1 VITITC
7 ASHATHRATLRN
19 DARTAQANGV
29 AEGCEALLAA
39 VAERRDHLAFAH
51 LFDRFAPRIE
61 AYLRRLGAEKALAE
75 DLTQDVML
83 VLWRRAALY
92 DPRRATA
99 STWIFTIARNRF
111 IDHVRRPSE
120 LKVDVSANEVVA
132 DDDTE
137 RSFYL
142 TQLERNLRR
151 AVALLPSE
159 QNQLIVEGYFLDKS
173 QAALADE
180 FDLPLGTVKSRQ
192 RLALGRLRRCLDPVR

>member
-1 VITITC
+1 MITC
-7 ASHATHRATLRN
+7 GSHATHRPTVRN
-19 DARTAQANGV
+19 DAETAQANGI
-29 AEGCEALLAA
+29 ADGCEALLAA
-39 VAERRDHLAFAH
+39 VAERRDHFAFAQ
-51 LFDRFAPRIE
+51 LFDRFAQRIE

-83 VLWRRAALY
+83 AVWQRAGQFDATRAA
-92 DPRRATA
+92 A

-111 IDHVRRPSE
+111 IDSVRRRPSE
-120 LKVDVSANEVVA
+120 LEADVYAIGVPA

-137 RSFYL
+137 RNFYL
-142 TQLERNLRR
+142 TQLEGNLRR

-159 QNQLIVEGYFLDKS
+159 QNQLIVQGYFLDRT

-192 RLALGRLRRCLDPVR
+192 RLALGRLRRHMESIR